1 MLLKLSNQRQK
12 VLLCKYNYI
21 IFSNSTPK
29 KLLSNE
35 YINSMISP
43 CRESGMKQIT
53 VTPIIH
59 NNNIISSPDN
69 DFRFNSY
76 MKSKYKLF
84 NIYYIF

>member
-1 MLLKLSNQRQK
+1 
-12 VLLCKYNYI
+12 
-21 IFSNSTPK
+21 
-29 KLLSNE
+29 
-35 YINSMISP
+35 MISP

-76 MKSKYKLF
+76 MKSKYKFF